1 MARSC
6 ASASSCSSSSYELL
20 ERDPLYDEELVV
32 LPSDT
37 LSETND
43 TDEQHASGNEGR
55 AGGLQDSHLAAASA
69 EEDYAADWILGSSSY
84 YFASTPAPMQPPP
97 APSALQPFPPEVG
110 PVALSGPA
118 SPRHSLTQGGAACSH
133 GERMVL
139 IHLASSDSGGNT
151 GQDSGSAWS
160 KEDDEDMR
168 AEEQVADSPTG
179 SQQQQQQQRPQVP
192 AIRVVGGS
200 VGTTNPQVH

>member
-55 AGGLQDSHLAAASA
+55 AGGLQDSHL
-69 EEDYAADWILGSSSY
+69 
-84 YFASTPAPMQPPP
+84 
-97 APSALQPFPPEVG
+97 
-110 PVALSGPA
+110 
-118 SPRHSLTQGGAACSH
+118 
-133 GERMVL
+133 
-139 IHLASSDSGGNT
+139 
-151 GQDSGSAWS
+151 
-160 KEDDEDMR
+160 
-168 AEEQVADSPTG
+168 
-179 SQQQQQQQRPQVP
+179 
-192 AIRVVGGS
+192 
-200 VGTTNPQVH
+200 